1 MERSTTSLLRY
12 LVLIPLLAPKGL
24 ESLVPGYKAFMTIWS
39 MLALAMLLLDSV
51 IRLHGRERISSPYFG
66 LFAYFIV
73 AFAVSL
79 FSVKGIVNG
88 LQELFFYPVAFL
100 YLIELD
106 QAEFREYC
114 VASAYIL
121 CVLFLAEL
129 LVPSSLFAGNYHM
142 TFLGHV
148 QVFSQYGLLALT
160 LACFIYLKNWASRI
174 LALLLATLSLISMLV
189 VDADSAH
196 LCIVIFAI
204 VLLVKLV
211 SPLDWR
217 IDFRFVVALSI
228 VVSGFIV
235 WLTVARLSP
244 LIGTGLDWTFNGRL
258 FVWESASN
266 LIRDSFLF
274 GYGVENSVITT
285 FWSSG
290 MSYAH
295 NQVVQSLVD
304 GGVVL
309 LIAMVWMLCSVA
321 RCVNYISDNKV
332 RSVAVAVLCSLLFV
346 LIFDSFTPYSYVYI
360 LLALVSRE
368 GLLSK
373 DGSYNEA

>member
-24 ESLVPGYKAFMTIWS
+24 DFLIPGYKSFMTFWS
-39 MLALAMLLLDSV
+39 MLALAMVLLDSV
-51 IRLHGRERISSPYFG
+51 FRLHGRRRISSPYFG

-73 AFAVSL
+73 AFVVSV

-121 CVLFLAEL
+121 CALFLAEL
-129 LVPSSLFAGNYHM
+129 LVPASLFAGNYHM

-148 QVFSQYGLLALT
+148 QVFSQYGLLAFT
-160 LACFIYLKNWASRI
+160 LACFIYLKKWASRFVAI
-174 LALLLATLSLISMLV
+174 LLATLGLISMFA

-196 LCIVIFAI
+196 LCIAVFVIA
-204 VLLVKLV
+204 LLVKMI
-211 SPLDWR
+211 SPSDWR
-217 IDFRFVVALSI
+217 IDFRIIVALSI

-235 WLTVARLSP
+235 WVTIARRSP
-244 LIGTGLDWTFNGRL
+244 LIGTSLDWTFNGRL

-266 LIRDSFLF
+266 LIKDSFLF

-295 NQVVQSLVD
+295 NQVMQSLVD

-321 RCVNYISDNKV
+321 RCVNHISDNKV
-332 RSVAVAVLCSLLFV
+332 RSVAVSVLCSLLFV

-373 DGSYNEA
+373 DGSNNEA

>member
-24 ESLVPGYKAFMTIWS
+24 DFLIPGYKAFMTFWS

-51 IRLHGRERISSPYFG
+51 IRLHGRKRISSPYFG
-66 LFAYFIV
+66 LFVYFIV
-73 AFAVSL
+73 AFAVSI

-88 LQELFFYPVAFL
+88 LQELFFFPVAFL

-106 QAEFREYC
+106 HAEFREYC

-121 CVLFLAEL
+121 CALFLAEL
-129 LVPSSLFAGNYHM
+129 LVPASLFAGNYHM

-148 QVFSQYGLLALT
+148 QVFSQYGLLAFT
-160 LACFIYLKNWASRI
+160 LACFIYLKKWASRFVAI
-174 LALLLATLSLISMLV
+174 LLATLGLISMLAA
-189 VDADSAH
+189 DADSAH
-196 LCIVIFAI
+196 LCIAVFVI
-204 VLLVKLV
+204 VLLAKMI
-211 SPLDWR
+211 SPSDWR
-217 IDFRFVVALSI
+217 IDFRIIVALSI

-235 WLTVARLSP
+235 WVTIARRSP
-244 LIGTGLDWTFNGRL
+244 LIGTSLDWTFNGRL

-266 LIRDSFLF
+266 LIKDSFLF

-295 NQVVQSLVD
+295 NQVMQSLVD

-321 RCVNYISDNKV
+321 RCVNHISDNKV

-373 DGSYNEA
+373 DGSNNEA

>member
-24 ESLVPGYKAFMTIWS
+24 ESLVPGYKVFMTFWS

-51 IRLHGRERISSPYFG
+51 IRLHGGERISSPHFG

-73 AFAVSL
+73 AFAVSA

-88 LQELFFYPVAFL
+88 FQELFFYPIAFL

-129 LVPSSLFAGNYHM
+129 LVPASLFAGDYHM

-148 QVFSQYGLLALT
+148 QVFSQYGLLAFT
-160 LACFIYLKNWASRI
+160 LACFIYLKKWVSRI
-174 LALLLATLSLISMLV
+174 VALLLATLAFISMLA

-196 LCIVIFAI
+196 LCIAVFAI

-211 SPLDWR
+211 SPSDWR
-217 IDFRFVVALSI
+217 IDFRVVVVLSM
-228 VVSGFIV
+228 VFSGFIV
-235 WLTVARLSP
+235 WLTIARRSP

-258 FVWESASN
+258 FVWESAGN

-274 GYGVENSVITT
+274 GYGVENSVIAT

-373 DGSYNEA
+373 DGSNNEA

>member
-1 MERSTTSLLRY
+1 M
-12 LVLIPLLAPKGL
+12 
-24 ESLVPGYKAFMTIWS
+24 
-39 MLALAMLLLDSV
+39 
-51 IRLHGRERISSPYFG
+51 
-66 LFAYFIV
+66 
-73 AFAVSL
+73 
-79 FSVKGIVNG
+79 
-88 LQELFFYPVAFL
+88 
-100 YLIELD
+100 
-106 QAEFREYC
+106 
-114 VASAYIL
+114 
-121 CVLFLAEL
+121 
-129 LVPSSLFAGNYHM
+129 
-142 TFLGHV
+142 
-148 QVFSQYGLLALT
+148 
-160 LACFIYLKNWASRI
+160 
-174 LALLLATLSLISMLV
+174 
-189 VDADSAH
+189 
-196 LCIVIFAI
+196 
-204 VLLVKLV
+204 V
-211 SPLDWR
+211 SPSDWR
-217 IDFRFVVALSI
+217 FDFRVVVVLSM

-235 WLTVARLSP
+235 WLTIARRSP

-274 GYGVENSVITT
+274 GYGVENSVIAT

-373 DGSYNEA
+373 DGSNNEA

>member
-12 LVLIPLLAPKGL
+12 LILIPLLAPKGL
-24 ESLVPGYKAFMTIWS
+24 DSLVPGYKAFMTIWS
-39 MLALAMLLLDSV
+39 MLALAMVLLDSV
-51 IRLHGRERISSPYFG
+51 FRLHGKKRISAPYFG
-66 LFAYFIV
+66 LISYFLV
-73 AFAVSL
+73 AFVVSA
-79 FSVKGIVNG
+79 FSAKGIVNG
-88 LQELFFYPVAFL
+88 LQELFFFPAAFL

-121 CVLFLAEL
+121 CALFLAEL
-129 LVPSSLFAGNYHM
+129 VVPASLFAGKYHL

-148 QVFSQYGLLALT
+148 QVFSQYGLLAFT
-160 LACFIYLKNWASRI
+160 LACFIYLKNWASSFVAI
-174 LALLLATLSLISMLV
+174 ILATLGLISMLI

-196 LCIVIFAI
+196 LCII
-204 VLLVKLV
+204 VFGIVMLIKSALP
-211 SPLDWR
+211 SDWR
-217 IDFRFVVALSI
+217 IDFRLVVVLSI
-228 VVSGFIV
+228 IVSGFLV
-235 WLTVARLSP
+235 WITVARTSP

-258 FVWESASN
+258 FVWESANN
-266 LIRDSFLF
+266 LIKDSFLF

-295 NQVVQSLVD
+295 NQVVQCLVD

-332 RSVAVAVLCSLLFV
+332 RSVSVAVLCALLFV

-368 GLLSK
+368 GLLSR
-373 DGSYNEA
+373 DGANYEV